1 MRGSDVALRR
11 ARGLPGLQ
19 APPAGST
26 SVQRDAR
33 SQIGEADDFDE
44 RNDGDEVGVTA
55 RDAAAIV
62 GIGQT
67 PFRRGTELSERQL
80 AVQAGLA
87 ACRDAGYAPS
97 DIDGV
102 IIPGRRKYRTE
113 DIITGLRIKD
123 LAFSATV
130 ELGGASSVA
139 AVGHAVDALNSG
151 RARAVLVVGAWRGY
165 ADRRLG
171 AGGDH
176 LLDAL
181 AQVFPNPAIRRE
193 LEYPYGLI
201 VPMQYYA
208 LQANRWFYESEVEP
222 AAMAAV
228 ALASRAHAQLNEN
241 AIMHGRPMTSEDY
254 LASPVVCDPLRVLD
268 CCLESDGAAAVLL
281 ALEDS
286 GAAAGPPVRVL
297 SAAEARPD
305 TPDDIVSRPD
315 LVEIGLPRAARRAYE
330 AAGIG
335 PEDLD
340 LCELYDCFTF
350 VVLRQ
355 IEHLGLCPPGDVGR
369 FVAEIGIGPGGGLP
383 VNTHGG
389 LLSEAH
395 VLGLNHLTEAVRQLR
410 GQAGARQVPRA
421 RTAAVT
427 GYGDFGDASIA
438 LLTRDGR

>member
-1 MRGSDVALRR
+1 MGSWPGSAGLMSRVAE
-11 ARGLPGLQ
+11 AR
-19 APPAGST
+19 
-26 SVQRDAR
+26 
-33 SQIGEADDFDE
+33 
-44 RNDGDEVGVTA
+44 VGVTA
-55 RDAAAIV
+55 SDGPVIV

-67 PFRRGTELSERQL
+67 PFRRGTEFSERQL
-80 AVQAGLA
+80 AVQAALA
-87 ACRDAGYAPS
+87 ACRDAGRDPS
-97 DIDGV
+97 EIDGV
-102 IIPGRRKYRTE
+102 LIPGRRKYRTE
-113 DIITGLRIKD
+113 DIITGLRISD
-123 LAFSATV
+123 LTFSATV

-139 AVGHAVDALNSG
+139 AVGHALDALQSG
-151 RARAVLVVGAWRGY
+151 RARTVLIVGAWRGY

-181 AQVFPNPAIRRE
+181 AQAFPNPAIRRE

-208 LQANRWFYESEVEP
+208 LQANRWFYESDVDP
-222 AAMAAV
+222 AAMAEV

-241 AIMHGRPMTSEDY
+241 AIMYGRPMSREDY
-254 LASPVVCDPLRVLD
+254 RASPVVCDPLRVLD

-281 ALEDS
+281 SIEESAT
-286 GAAAGPPVRVL
+286 AIGPAVRVL
-297 SAAEARPD
+297 AAAEARPD
-305 TPDDIVSRPD
+305 TPDDIVSRAD

-330 AAGIG
+330 TASLG

-355 IEHLGLCPPGDVGR
+355 IEQLGLCPAGDVGR
-369 FVAEIGIGPGGGLP
+369 FLADVGIGPGGGLP

-410 GQAGARQVPRA
+410 GQAGARQVPGA

-438 LLTRDGR
+438 LLARDGR